1 MPERIKNNENYKEWL
16 NGLTDDEKKINNKL
30 LNLFSAKL
38 NDDSEI
44 WDKEVDA
51 MVTSIANV
59 VNNIGIN
66 EINNEINEAQGNT
79 ESVFR
84 LMSKFMQK
92 IAKAEQI
99 QTADIINYRLKAIDR
114 LEKLMDNPQSAE
126 KVFQE
131 HLYKNPWL
139 INPF

>member
-1 MPERIKNNENYKEWL
+1 ML
-16 NGLTDDEKKINNKL
+16 LEKKINNKL

-92 IAKAEQI
+92 IA
-99 QTADIINYRLKAIDR
+99 
-114 LEKLMDNPQSAE
+114 
-126 KVFQE
+126 QE
-131 HLYKNPWL
+131 L
-139 INPF
+139 